1 MKYYNCTNLILGVRK
16 EMKIG
21 FIGLGIMGESMCENI
36 VKKHNDKVFVN
47 DHKQSQ
53 IDKLCSM
60 GAVGCETNADV
71 AKSADLIITMIPTSK
86 HVSDCY
92 DELLPY
98 LGAGKICI
106 DMSTI
111 DPDVSVAVS
120 KKVKAFGAQFAD
132 CPVVRSKADA
142 IAGTL
147 GVLVGCDE
155 ALFEVIRPILAYM
168 GSNIIYMG
176 GNGMGLTAKICHN
189 TLVAEIQNG
198 VNETLILA
206 QKMGI
211 SIDNFAA
218 AVAAGGAQ
226 NFYLNAQKE
235 KLKNEDW
242 TTAFSLE
249 NVCKDIGI
257 CAAMSESIGFDMP
270 GMRAAKA
277 AIEKGME
284 KGWGKQ
290 DFRQTY
296 RIVRGDED

>member
-1 MKYYNCTNLILGVRK
+1 
-16 EMKIG
+16 MKIG

-36 VKKHNDKVFVN
+36 VKKHNDTVFCN

-53 IDKLCSM
+53 IDKLSSF
-60 GAVGCETNADV
+60 GAVGCATNIEV
-71 AKSADLIITMIPTSK
+71 AKNSDIIITMIPTSK
-86 HVSDCY
+86 HVKEAY
-92 DELLPY
+92 EEMLPY
-98 LGAGKICI
+98 LKEGKICI

-111 DPDVSVAVS
+111 EPSASVEVSETV
-120 KKVKAFGAQFAD
+120 KKSGAQFAD

-155 ALFEVIRPILAYM
+155 KLFAIIEPILSYM
-168 GSNIIYMG
+168 GSKVIYMG
-176 GNGMGLTAKICHN
+176 KNGMGLAAKICHN
-189 TLVAEIQNG
+189 TLVAQIQNG
-198 VNETLILA
+198 VNETLNLA
-206 QKMGI
+206 QKLGI
-211 SIDNFAA
+211 SIDNFAD

-226 NFYLNAQKE
+226 NFYMNAQRD

-249 NVCKDIGI
+249 NMCKDITI
-257 CAAMSESIGFDMP
+257 CSKISEEMNFDMP

-277 AIEKGME
+277 AIDKAMDR
-284 KGWGKQ
+284 GWGKQ

-296 RIVRGDED
+296 RIVRGD

>member
-1 MKYYNCTNLILGVRK
+1 
-16 EMKIG
+16 MKIG

-36 VKKHNDKVFVN
+36 VKKHNDTVFAN

-53 IDKLCSM
+53 IDKLVSL
-60 GAVGCETNADV
+60 GAVGCDSNIDI
-71 AKSADLIITMIPTSK
+71 AKSSDIIITMIPTFK
-86 HVSDCY
+86 HVRNCY
-92 DELLPY
+92 TEILPY
-98 LGAGKICI
+98 LSNGKICI

-111 DPDVSVAVS
+111 EPSVSVEVANM
-120 KKVKAFGAQFAD
+120 VKETGAEFAD

-147 GVLVGCDE
+147 GVLVGCSE
-155 ALFEVIRPILAYM
+155 ELFPIIEPILAYM
-168 GSNIIYMG
+168 GSKIIYMG
-176 GNGMGLTAKICHN
+176 ENGMGLAAKICHN

-206 QKMGI
+206 QKLGI
-211 SIDNFAA
+211 SIDNFAD

-226 NFYLNAQKE
+226 NFYLNAQRE

-242 TTAFSLE
+242 STAFSLE
-249 NVCKDIGI
+249 NVCKDVGI
-257 CAAMSESIGFDMP
+257 CAAISEELGFEMP

-277 AIEKGME
+277 AIDKGVE

-296 RIVRGDED
+296 RIVRGDKD

>member
-1 MKYYNCTNLILGVRK
+1 
-16 EMKIG
+16 MKIG

-36 VKKHNDKVFVN
+36 VKKHDDTVYAN

-53 IDKLCSM
+53 IDKLASL
-60 GAVGCETNADV
+60 GAVGCKDNVDVAKNADV
-71 AKSADLIITMIPTSK
+71 IITMIPTSQ
-86 HVSDCY
+86 HVIDCY
-92 DELLPY
+92 DEILPY
-98 LGAGKICI
+98 ISEGKICI

-111 DPDVSVAVS
+111 DPDVSVEVS
-120 KKVKAFGAQFAD
+120 MKIKAAGAQFAD

-155 ALFEVIRPILAYM
+155 DLFSIIEPILSYM
-168 GSNIIYMG
+168 GQKVIYMG

-189 TLVAEIQNG
+189 TLVAQIQNA

-206 QKMGI
+206 QKYGV
-211 SIDNFAA
+211 SIDNFAD

-226 NFYLNAQKE
+226 NFYMQAQRE

-249 NVCKDIGI
+249 NVCKDINI
-257 CAAMSESIGFDMP
+257 CAKMSESIGFDMP
-270 GMRAAKA
+270 GMRVAKS
-277 AIEKGME
+277 AIEKGVE
-284 KGWGKQ
+284 RGWGKQ

-296 RIVRGDED
+296 RIVRGD